1 MIPVDL
7 ALMFFLLLVVLNY
20 RAHRSVLYPPF
31 IFCAMWLLDLLVVRS
46 GLVELD
52 PVHGN
57 TLAIVAAGAVSFSVG
72 GLLARLAPRALLRI
86 HLFPPRPERL
96 PGFLRNTLMILL
108 LCGLPVM
115 FYHTW
120 QLSQLRGGGFDILAQ
135 ARLEMIE
142 EVKDEAP
149 SESILLAA
157 NFTSIATFA
166 SLLFATEKKDRKF
179 WIVTAIALFACILT
193 TGRTS
198 LLFLMAGLGA
208 IQLLRSRQENLLGAM
223 RLLRWPITLFVALFI
238 GLIYTNKQ
246 TGEIAGGP
254 VSVAT
259 YLVLGYIAGPL
270 VAFDHVVQL
279 PADYIVATNHTF
291 QFPLRLAAALHLAN
305 YTKPRRWTASCSS
318 HFQ

>member
-238 GLIYTNKQ
+238 GLIYTN
-246 TGEIAGGP
+246 
-254 VSVAT
+254 
-259 YLVLGYIAGPL
+259 
-270 VAFDHVVQL
+270 
-279 PADYIVATNHTF
+279 
-291 QFPLRLAAALHLAN
+291 R
-305 YTKPRRWTASCSS
+305 
-318 HFQ
+318 